1 MVVMNRSLTARHLQD
16 NNVNHYNRSD
26 PETPVSAVDWDEW
39 DDSLWKAE
47 QRQWLEE
54 GSVPREVYVTMS
66 IVLTLIV
73 VFGLIA
79 NATILYVF
87 ARSARPLS
95 PRRPLI
101 LNCFS
106 SRSSTTILLRAD
118 SRG

>member
-1 MVVMNRSLTARHLQD
+1 MASSLWSMVVMNRNLTARHLQD
-16 NNVNHYNRSD
+16 NNVNHHNRSD

-39 DDSLWKAE
+39 DDSLWTAE

-87 ARSARPLS
+87 
-95 PRRPLI
+95 
-101 LNCFS
+101 
-106 SRSSTTILLRAD
+106 SRSSPINSQLLQFSFQRQFC
-118 SRG
+118 